1 MEEIYLD
8 HAATTP
14 VHPAVLDAML
24 PFYKEMHGNPSSL
37 HRFGQRTRYVVDQAR
52 STIAASLH
60 ASPAEIVFTSG
71 GTEADNM
78 ALIGIMA
85 AHAEKGKHLITSTI
99 EHHAV
104 LDTCEYLE
112 RQGYEVTYVPV
123 DHTGT
128 VSVEAIRAAIRPD
141 TVLISIMYGNN
152 EVGTLQPIEEI
163 GRIARENGVYFH
175 TDAVQAY
182 GVEALDVKQLPV
194 DLLSLSAHKINAPKG
209 IGALYIARNIKI
221 APYLHG
227 GNQEKKRRAGTEN
240 VAGISGFAKAVEI
253 VMAQR
258 EEHRADYL
266 KYRALMLEIWQE
278 MGVEYTLNGHPE
290 HYLPHILNVSFPSIK
305 TETMLMNLD
314 IAGIAAASGSACTAG
329 SLEISHVLQAMNL
342 PEAIVE
348 SAIRFSF
355 GYGNSPEQIRA
366 AARKIGGI
374 VQGGNK

>member
-123 DHTGT
+123 DHTGI

-209 IGALYIARNIKI
+209 IGALYISRNIKI

-253 VMAQR
+253 AMAQR

-266 KYRALMLEIWQE
+266 KYRALMLEIWKE

-374 VQGGNK
+374 VQRGNK